1 MSRTTNHE
9 SRITSLFVLLLL
21 SGCASIEP
29 AAKLSIPPI
38 APIRKQTIQL
48 PGKYHRVEKNQT
60 LWRISKIYNLDLED
74 ILKSNN
80 ITDPAQIKTGQ
91 SIFIPYSSLPEARFS
106 LNSHNS
112 KTKDNPADFIWPAK
126 GTVIS
131 KFGDKL
137 NNAVNKG
144 LTIRIKPESDIVA
157 AQSGRVAFTAG
168 QLKGY
173 GKTLILSHN
182 NGIMTVY
189 ALLSDILVKSGE
201 FIAQGTPIA
210 RSVNGIVHF
219 EIRKGY
225 ASQNPYYY
233 LSL

>member
-1 MSRTTNHE
+1 
-9 SRITSLFVLLLL
+9 
-21 SGCASIEP
+21 
-29 AAKLSIPPI
+29 
-38 APIRKQTIQL
+38 L

-189 ALLSDILVKSGE
+189 ALLSDILVKPGE

>member
-1 MSRTTNHE
+1 MLQ
-9 SRITSLFVLLLL
+9 ITLLLFYSLTFLLL

-29 AAKLSIPPI
+29 ARKSYIPPVI
-38 APIRKQTIQL
+38 PELKKNSIQL

-60 LWRISKIYNLDLED
+60 LWRISKIYNIDLEE

-80 ITDPAQIKTGQ
+80 ITDPSQIRTGQ
-91 SIFIPYSSLPEARFS
+91 SIFIPGNNFPETGLS
-106 LNSHNS
+106 LNS
-112 KTKDNPADFIWPAK
+112 TAKDNLSDFIWPAK

-144 LTIRIKPESDIVA
+144 LTIRISPSSDIIA
-157 AQSGRVAFTAG
+157 AQEGRVAFTAG

-173 GKTLILSHN
+173 GKTIILSHN

-189 ALLSDILVKSGE
+189 ALLSDILVKTGE
-201 FIAQGTPIA
+201 FIPQGAPIA
-210 RSVNGIVHF
+210 RSANGIVHF

-225 ASQNPYYY
+225 ASQNPFYY
-233 LSL
+233 LNL

>member
-1 MSRTTNHE
+1 MINKLQ
-9 SRITSLFVLLLL
+9 ITSYELLVTIFLL

-29 AAKLSIPPI
+29 ARKSYIPAVIPEL
-38 APIRKQTIQL
+38 KKNSIQL

-60 LWRISKIYNLDLED
+60 LWRISKIYRVDLED

-80 ITDPAQIKTGQ
+80 ITDPSQIKIGQ
-91 SIFIPYSSLPEARFS
+91 SIFIPYHNFPETGLS
-106 LNSHNS
+106 LNS
-112 KTKDNPADFIWPAK
+112 TAKDNLSDFIWPAK

-144 LTIRIKPESDIVA
+144 LTIRISPESDIQA
-157 AQSGRVAFTAG
+157 AQAGRVAFTAG

-173 GKTLILSHN
+173 GKTIILSHN

-189 ALLSDILVKSGE
+189 ALLSDILVKTGE
-201 FIAQGTPIA
+201 FIPQGAPIA
-210 RSVNGIVHF
+210 RSANGIIHF

-233 LSL
+233 LNL

>member
-1 MSRTTNHE
+1 MPQ
-9 SRITSLFVLLLL
+9 ITFLLSYFLAFLLL

-29 AAKLSIPPI
+29 ARKSYIPAVIPELKKNS
-38 APIRKQTIQL
+38 AQL

-60 LWRISKIYNLDLED
+60 LWRISKIYRVDLED

-80 ITDPAQIKTGQ
+80 ITDPSQIKTGQ
-91 SIFIPYSSLPEARFS
+91 SIFIPDNNFPETGLS
-106 LNSHNS
+106 LNS
-112 KTKDNPADFIWPAK
+112 TAKDNLSDFIWPAK
-126 GTVIS
+126 GMVIS

-144 LTIRIKPESDIVA
+144 LTIRISPGSDIQA

-173 GKTLILSHN
+173 GKTIILSHN

-189 ALLSDILVKSGE
+189 ALLSDILVKTGE
-201 FIAQGTPIA
+201 FIPQGAPIA
-210 RSVNGIVHF
+210 RSANGIIHF

-233 LSL
+233 LNL